1 MFGRFGFVS
10 LLAAVMVAFPAAG
23 QETYEIGAGDL
34 VRITV
39 TGQPDMSGEFA
50 IDAAGMLPMPVLGK
64 VKAAGLSTQALERKL
79 VTLLADGY
87 LKRPE
92 VSVSV
97 KEFRSQRVF
106 VTGELNRPGPYAL
119 KGDRTLLSLIGDLG
133 ALGNDIGHEVIVIR
147 PPEMDSGDVP
157 VLTEPTG
164 TLPNEVPGSQ
174 VFRLNLKELLS
185 GNPAKNLELMPSDT
199 VYFPKAANVYVL
211 GHVTRPGPIR
221 FREGLTV
228 LQALTLAGG
237 VTEKGSQ
244 KIRILRIVEGK
255 QVEIKPKMTDL
266 LLPEDTIRVPERFF

>member
-1 MFGRFGFVS
+1 MLGRRAVVS
-10 LLAAVMVAFPAAG
+10 LLSAALAVAASG
-23 QETYEIGAGDL
+23 QETYEIGAGDV
-34 VRITV
+34 VRIMV
-39 TGQPDMSGEFA
+39 TGQADLSGEFT
-50 IDAAGMLPMPVLGK
+50 IDSSGMLPFPVLGK

-92 VSVSV
+92 VAVAV

-106 VTGELNRPGPYAL
+106 VTGELSRPGPYSL
-119 KGDRTLLSLIGDLG
+119 KGDRTLLSLIGDIG
-133 ALGNDIGHEVIVIR
+133 ALGNDIGHEVVVIR

-157 VLTEPTG
+157 VLSQPTG

-199 VYFPKAANVYVL
+199 VYFPKAANVYVV
-211 GHVTRPGPIR
+211 GFVSRTGPIR
-221 FREGLTV
+221 YQEGLTV

-244 KIRILRIVEGK
+244 KVRILRIVEGK

-266 LLPEDTIRVPERFF
+266 LQPEDTVKVPERFF